1 MSFIIH
7 YLEKYNH
14 IQKKRIVKINY
25 SFFHN
30 FPIQRK
36 PLGTASWISFYPLS
50 LEDPR
55 RDFPQRNY
63 NLKENKHF
71 SVWTCIKSNCSWDG
85 KPVSTF
91 GSPVCSMT
99 DYSQHVYQKM
109 LLAKIKVHLHILL
122 VSFLSVFKFQVYL

>member
-71 SVWTCIKSNCSWDG
+71 SVWTCTKSNCSWDG